1 MKRKKQLW
9 KRNFNKSNCIE
20 KTEKKHNKST
30 MGDLIKP
37 FMNVKIQDTE
47 EYKISD
53 EVRKKIISEN
63 LVID

>member
-1 MKRKKQLW
+1 
-9 KRNFNKSNCIE
+9 
-20 KTEKKHNKST
+20 